1 MAVDAVFAVKS
12 TDKDENWVA
21 IWGTEIQ
28 DNMNGKVDS
37 VSIQETWRFNK
48 AGKVDFMFQ
57 AIRKGILPPP
67 PAK

>member
-1 MAVDAVFAVKS
+1 
-12 TDKDENWVA
+12 
-21 IWGTEIQ
+21 
-28 DNMNGKVDS
+28 MNGKVDS